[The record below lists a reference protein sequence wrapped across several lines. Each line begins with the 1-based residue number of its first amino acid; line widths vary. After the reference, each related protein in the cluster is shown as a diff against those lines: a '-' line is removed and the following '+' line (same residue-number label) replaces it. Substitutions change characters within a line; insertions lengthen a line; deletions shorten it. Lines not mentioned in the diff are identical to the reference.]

1 MLARVNG
8 GAGGE
13 SDHLGGAEEMAR
25 DGKSITDLGDVV
37 ITMATSDGGS
47 GKVLIRYKKQGGPQ
61 EANGLHRP
69 ANEASF
75 LGKGN
80 IILDAED
87 DQSIPIPVEGVT
99 YYELVSPYTVQLP
112 RGGGGVARKKDLET
126 VTVFR
131 SDKEI
136 VAVRTKKE
144 HNRI

>member
-8 GAGGE
+8 GAEGE
-13 SDHLGGAEEMAR
+13 SDHLGGAEEMAQ
-25 DGKSITDLGDVV
+25 DGKIITDLGDVI

-75 LGKGN
+75 FN
-80 IILDAED
+80 INYIILDAED
-87 DQSIPIPVEGVT
+87 DQSIPITVGGVT
-99 YYELVSPYTVQLP
+99 YYELVSPYTVQMP

-131 SDKEI
+131 SNKEI

-144 HNRI
+144 HKSI